1 MANVL
6 DITDMP
12 KYEIE
17 DEVKMSK
24 MNIKK
29 RVVAKSV

>member
-1 MANVL
+1 MFERLIERVRAMANVL

-17 DEVKMSK
+17 EQV
-24 MNIKK
+24 
-29 RVVAKSV
+29 